1 MWSKLGWRPEL
12 FWRIYNGES
21 RVDTIKIWG
30 KNLVLQK
37 GSVANKHQLC
47 FVYFVYLKKISGS
60 NCSPSQLEHK
70 NYSISKQLQAHSS
83 LFLHRRFYNRTQK
96 LPPLI
101 PSVEDP
107 KWINKN
113 LKFKVKL
120 PEEPAPHHKKSFT
133 RSVPKIKPL
142 RWPKIS
148 VTNANRVAS
157 GLLDFILLALALLPV
172 HSWTKRKLG

>member
-1 MWSKLGWRPEL
+1 MFNFKPVEKSQLRKKFKPKLKRMMKKTCCRTPDTEWATFIVWSKLGWRPEL

-21 RVDTIKIWG
+21 GVDTIKIWG

-83 LFLHRRFYNRTQK
+83 LFLHRRFYNWTHK
-96 LPPLI
+96 LPPKT
-101 PSVEDP
+101 PSVQAP
-107 KWINKN
+107 K
-113 LKFKVKL
+113 
-120 PEEPAPHHKKSFT
+120 
-133 RSVPKIKPL
+133 
-142 RWPKIS
+142 
-148 VTNANRVAS
+148 
-157 GLLDFILLALALLPV
+157 
-172 HSWTKRKLG
+172 